1 MYGQRKLSVIK
12 GIFLSIGSSILNDI
26 SGKGTTSDGS
36 DNNDDVENGQNN
48 LSPALS
54 SENYNLNWQPPTAN
68 NLIAAANAAG
78 NQENSSL
85 LTNVQQPVL
94 PPAGTNANHIHEI
107 SPQLQQRQDPFR
119 LNTVHNEQITAPATD
134 LLPGIHSISSHGNV
148 PGTGTTQLNSRTG
161 ASKSRCRKGFL
172 ELRASL

>member
-12 GIFLSIGSSILNDI
+12 AIFLSIGSSILNDI
-26 SGKGTTSDGS
+26 SGKGTTSDGT

-94 PPAGTNANHIHEI
+94 SPAG
-107 SPQLQQRQDPFR
+107 
-119 LNTVHNEQITAPATD
+119 
-134 LLPGIHSISSHGNV
+134 
-148 PGTGTTQLNSRTG
+148 
-161 ASKSRCRKGFL
+161 
-172 ELRASL
+172 